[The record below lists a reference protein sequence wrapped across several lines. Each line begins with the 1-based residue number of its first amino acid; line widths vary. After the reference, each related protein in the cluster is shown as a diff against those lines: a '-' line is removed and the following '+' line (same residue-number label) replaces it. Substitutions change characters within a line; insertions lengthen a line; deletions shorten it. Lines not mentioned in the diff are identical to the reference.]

1 MFQNKWII
9 IIVIVVVVIIIT
21 IIIIIMSLSRIPAS
35 SLNLLSLP
43 GVTASFICS
52 ALRTSSFD
60 ELPSG
65 PMSSYSAL
73 GVGSLISLVV
83 I

>member
-9 IIVIVVVVIIIT
+9 IIVIVVVI

>member
-9 IIVIVVVVIIIT
+9 IIT
-21 IIIIIMSLSRIPAS
+21 SLSKIPS
-35 SLNLLSLP
+35 PLNMLSLP

-52 ALRTSSFD
+52 ALRKSSFD
-60 ELPSG
+60 ELPSE

-73 GVGSLISLVV
+73 GIGSLISLVV